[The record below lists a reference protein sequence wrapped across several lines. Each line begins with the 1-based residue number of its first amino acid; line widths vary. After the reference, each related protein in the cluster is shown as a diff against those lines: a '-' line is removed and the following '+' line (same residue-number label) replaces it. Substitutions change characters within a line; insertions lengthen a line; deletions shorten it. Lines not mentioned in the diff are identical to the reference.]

1 LLSNKL
7 SMSENL
13 HPLIPVLAE
22 AIDDRSARGIAGAV
36 GRLISAGEIS
46 PGTRLPT
53 VRDLAAA
60 LGTSPA
66 RVDAAWR
73 ALAAKGVIDTQGR
86 RGSFAR
92 GAPTGNAA
100 PTRWWGL
107 TGPANQFTLDLSTG
121 APDPALLPRLDAAFS
136 RSAQRLALTGYQGP
150 SIVPELEQILRARWR
165 PHGEPERVTVV
176 GGALDAIDRLLTVT
190 VRFGDRVL
198 VEEPGYPPVFDLV
211 EAHGA
216 EAVPVCLDQEGASPI
231 ALQKAL
237 ALKPR
242 AFIVQPRAQNPTG
255 IAMTA
260 SRARELAR
268 VLQPAGEITVLEND
282 HSADLATGR
291 AITLARHLPQ
301 RTVRIMSFSKSHGPD
316 LRLAAVAGPGSIID
330 ALAARR
336 ALGPGWTSRL
346 IQSLLVLMLRDP
358 MTIAEVRHARLVYA
372 ARRKKLVSELD
383 RLGIMTTGT
392 DGINLWVSVV
402 REREAVH
409 ALASQGISVAPG
421 TAFFLDPHPPA
432 FIRVTCGAVAEGY
445 AELAVA
451 IAGAARP
458 AVPSRSSAV

>member
-1 LLSNKL
+1 
-7 SMSENL
+7 MTEDL
-13 HPLIPVLAE
+13 HPLIPVLTD
-22 AIDDRSARGIAGAV
+22 AIDDRSARGIARAV
-36 GRLISAGEIS
+36 GRLISAGEIG

-66 RVDAAWR
+66 RIDAAWR

-92 GAPTGNAA
+92 GAPAGGVA
-100 PTRWWGL
+100 PSRWWGL
-107 TGPANQFTLDLSTG
+107 TGPANQFKLDLSTG

-136 RSAQRLALTGYQGP
+136 RSAERLALTGYQGP
-150 SIVPELEQILRARWR
+150 SVVPELEQILRARWR

-176 GGALDAIDRLLTVT
+176 SGALDAIDRLLAVT
-190 VRFGDRVL
+190 VQFGVRVL

-216 EAVPVCLDQEGASPI
+216 EAVPVCLDDEGVSPA
-231 ALQKAL
+231 ALQEAL
-237 ALKPR
+237 ACKPR

-268 VLQPAGEITVLEND
+268 VLQSAGEITVLEND

-291 AITLARHLPQ
+291 AVTLARHLPE
-301 RTVRIMSFSKSHGPD
+301 RTVRIVSFSKSHGPD
-316 LRLAAVAGPGSIID
+316 LRLAAVAGPASIID

-346 IQSLLVLMLRDP
+346 VQSLLVVMLSDP
-358 MTIAEVRHARLVYA
+358 MTIAEVRHARSVYT